1 MVVDNNNKN
10 NKNNKNNNPKPLPNP
25 AGGDPICP
33 DGYKLDNQFNIM
45 DKINPEYECIIIDL
59 KDPSDE
65 ISNKIHK
72 MVNNPSSD
80 VANLVKNNIP
90 VGGKH
95 RKKMTRRL
103 NRNGRSHRR
112 RRSRRT
118 RTRRGRVR

>member
-1 MVVDNNNKN
+1 MVVDNNNN
-10 NKNNKNNNPKPLPNP
+10 NNNNKNNNPKPLPNP
-25 AGGDPICP
+25 EGGDPICP
-33 DGYKLDNQFNIM
+33 DGYKLDNQFKIN
-45 DKINPEYECIIIDL
+45 DKINPEYECISAS
-59 KDPSDE
+59 KDTNNE
-65 ISNKIHK
+65 ISNKIHE
-72 MVNNPSSD
+72 MANNPSSG

-118 RTRRGRVR
+118 WTRRSRVH